1 MKLNDRVALITGGG
15 TGIGKGIA
23 RALLKEGSKLML
35 AQRRL
40 AVAQQTASELDPTGI
55 RVKARACDV
64 SSRQQV
70 QQLVKETLQEF
81 GQIDILVNNA
91 AITGMPALSPF
102 LDCSDETWDTILDVN
117 LKGAFMCSQEA
128 ARHMVS
134 RGKGVILNISSV
146 GAFAAQQQAAAYCA
160 SKAGMEGLTKAM
172 ALDLADAGI
181 RVNCIAP
188 GDIVVE
194 KNRQIAQ
201 ELAEAGVKRDYVR
214 KTPLARRGLP
224 EEIGNAAAFLAS
236 DGASFVHGATLI
248 VDGGFLIY

>member
-1 MKLNDRVALITGGG
+1 MKLKDRVALITGGG

-23 RALLKEGSKLML
+23 RALLNEGAKLML

-40 AVAQQTASELDPTGI
+40 LVVLETARTLDSTGM
-55 RVKARACDV
+55 RVQARGCDV

-70 QQLVKETLQEF
+70 QQLVNETLEQF

-102 LDCSDETWDTILDVN
+102 LECSDEMWDTILDVN
-117 LKGAFMCSQEA
+117 LKGTFICSQEV
-128 ARHMVS
+128 ARHMAT

-146 GAFAAQQQAAAYCA
+146 GAFAAQQLAAAYCA

-172 ALDLADAGI
+172 ALDLASQGI
-181 RVNCIAP
+181 RVNGIAP

-194 KNRQIAQ
+194 KNQAIVQ
-201 ELAEAGVKRDYVR
+201 DLAEAGVDSAYAR
-214 KTPLARRGLP
+214 KTPLGRRGLP
-224 EEIGNAAAFLAS
+224 EEIGKAAAFLAS
-236 DGASFVHGATLI
+236 DDASFVHGTTLI

>member
-1 MKLNDRVALITGGG
+1 MKLKDRVALITGGG

-23 RALLKEGSKLML
+23 CALLNEGAKLML

-40 AVAQQTASELDPTGI
+40 SVVQETARKLDPTGI
-55 RVKARACDV
+55 RVQARGCDV

-70 QQLVKETLQEF
+70 QQLVNETLEQF

-102 LDCSDETWDTILDVN
+102 LECSDETWDTILDVN
-117 LKGAFMCSQEA
+117 LKGTFICSQEV
-128 ARHMVS
+128 ARHMAT

-146 GAFAAQQQAAAYCA
+146 GAFAAQQLAAAYCA

-172 ALDLADAGI
+172 ALDLASQGI
-181 RVNCIAP
+181 RVIGIAP

-194 KNRQIAQ
+194 KNQAIVQ
-201 ELAEAGVKRDYVR
+201 DLVEAGVDSAYVR
-214 KTPLARRGLP
+214 KTPLGRRGLP
-224 EEIGNAAAFLAS
+224 EEIGKAAAFLAS
-236 DGASFVHGATLI
+236 DDASFVHGTTLI